1 MKRYIWALIISLLFN
16 LLLIGFISIRWG
28 AEVRRSPSVE
38 LVFDN
43 SPGSL
48 FHDEIAEDGLG
59 TGGGGGSDKDGNGE
73 RGGFKP
79 QMGAHDQEIVRQS
92 HLAAED
98 RGASLGSPNH
108 SSELKHTEPRIDSPE
123 RKTDSSK
130 STVNSGEKR
139 DQPSMAAPHSDGDS
153 AKVGPDQ
160 TGSISSA
167 SASASSHG
175 ESNST
180 PSTSGTGNGKASIEG
195 NGGNGGNGEGHA
207 KPGGSSKSS
216 GSGHGVG
223 EGDGEGPGSPGSPGK
238 NQLNPAVPVKDVDP
252 NYPKEAREKGWEG
265 RAYLKLSIDPKGRV
279 VEVELLESSGYNVLD
294 KEAVKAAWRLRYKPA
309 TKNGVPIAW
318 HIKRAFIFK
327 LQ

>member
-1 MKRYIWALIISLLFN
+1 MKRYIWALTISLLFN
-16 LLLIGFISIRWG
+16 LILIGLISIRWG
-28 AEVRRSPSVE
+28 AETRRTPSVE

-48 FHDEIAEDGLG
+48 FHDEIVEEGLG
-59 TGGGGGSDKDGNGE
+59 TGGGGASDEDGNGGSSGSKRQMGVNDQEFVRRGHSAAEE
-73 RGGFKP
+73 RGG
-79 QMGAHDQEIVRQS
+79 I
-92 HLAAED
+92 
-98 RGASLGSPNH
+98 LGKPNH
-108 SSELKHTEPRIDSPE
+108 SNKLKPTELPADNPE
-123 RKTDSSK
+123 TTTDASK
-130 STVNSGEKR
+130 STVNSDEKR
-139 DQPSMAAPHSDGDS
+139 GQPSMAVPRGDGES
-153 AKVGPDQ
+153 AKVGPDK
-160 TGSISSA
+160 TGSFPSA
-167 SASASSHG
+167 SDASSNHG
-175 ESNST
+175 DAN
-180 PSTSGTGNGKASIEG
+180 PAPNNSGTGNGSVPT
-195 NGGNGGNGEGHA
+195 GGNSGGENSEGHA
-207 KPGGSSKSS
+207 KPGRSSK
-216 GSGHGVG
+216 GSGTGNGVG